1 MTEIEL
7 AKYLAELGNVTRLRI
22 YMFLIKVG
30 REGVPVGTIQDHL
43 KVPGSTLSH
52 HLTKLANVNLISQK
66 RDGRILNCIA
76 NFEVLQ
82 SVLDELQQSCC
93 AGMPEIDSASK

>member
-30 REGVPVGTIQDHL
+30 REGVPVGVIQDHL
-43 KVPGSTLSH
+43 KIPGSTLSH
-52 HLTKLANVNLISQK
+52 HLTKLSSVGLISQK

-82 SVLDELQQSCC
+82 SVLDELQESCC
-93 AGMPEIDSASK
+93 AGMPEENTEK